1 MEMYWLDILLVIES
15 VVQFVMIFVFSLVVV
30 LMLVLVLV
38 CVAGI
43 NIIFMAV
50 IASISMVK
58 CVMDGM
64 FVIVNGLNIV
74 L

>member
-1 MEMYWLDILLVIES
+1 MEMHWLDIFLVIES
-15 VVQFVMIFVFSLVVV
+15 VIQFVVIFVFSLVVV

-50 IASISMVK
+50 RVGIRTI
-58 CVMDGM
+58 
-64 FVIVNGLNIV
+64 N
-74 L
+74 